1 MRARLLSVLSL
12 FGLLGRPVARM
23 DTTIPVKTVLCY
35 GDSLT
40 AGYFRHGTE
49 FHPYGNILASESGLS
64 VTTVGMS
71 GWTTEQMIKAAAD
84 HNAED
89 LVGNHGDGLVILMNK
104 RHYDL
109 VCLMAGTNDLGH
121 HFSIGTILENIEGL
135 VKYCLTSNASTKV
148 ALITVPPNGGETAY
162 ETIRKGRAAVN
173 AGLAKIASRHSD
185 RVLLIDTSEALPN
198 PGNTS
203 GTGAD
208 LWDTDTLHFS
218 PVGSARLGAFVY
230 SKLVERGLVLRP
242 EAHSALLS

>member
-1 MRARLLSVLSL
+1 
-12 FGLLGRPVARM
+12 M

-40 AGYFRHGTE
+40 AGFFRHGTE
-49 FHPYGNILASESGLS
+49 FHPYGNVLASKSGLP

-71 GWTTEQMIKAAAD
+71 GWTTEKMKKGAVD

-89 LVGNHGDGLVILMNK
+89 LVGNHGDGLVTLINEQ
-104 RHYDL
+104 HYDL

-121 HFSIGTILENIEGL
+121 HFSIGTIVDNIEGL
-135 VKYCLTSNASTKV
+135 VKYCLTNNPTTKV
-148 ALITVPPNGGETAY
+148 ALLTVPPNGGETAY
-162 ETIRKGRAAVN
+162 ESIRKRRAAVN

-203 GTGAD
+203 GTGAE
-208 LWDTDTLHFS
+208 LWDADTLHFS
-218 PVGSARLGAFVY
+218 PVGSARLGELVY
-230 SKLVERGLVLRP
+230 NKLVERGLVLRP
-242 EAHSALLS
+242 GADAAA